1 MKNQVYSWL
10 EQLIE
15 RHKAQF
21 VDLGLVDLSG
31 RMRRVTLPVTAIDPS
46 ILTEG
51 VGFDGSSYGFEKVEA
66 SDMVM
71 VPDLSTGHR
80 DPFRAEPTLSFLATA
95 HVTTPGLPISDQD
108 TRGILARAVRYMR
121 DKGIGDEILVAPEY
135 EFYIFDEVELDHTS
149 TSHGYRV
156 ADREDNDGKAYHLS
170 SPWDLHAGFRDEAV
184 NMLVQFGMN
193 VRYHHHEVGGHG
205 QQEIESGLEPAIAAG
220 DHAVMVRYL
229 LKNLAHREG
238 LQLTFMP
245 KPLYQQAGNGWHV
258 HQQLRKDGK
267 NLFWDPKGQVG
278 LSKTALSWIGGILTH
293 GRALSGLTNAST
305 NSYKRLTRGY
315 EAPVSLTYGPADRT
329 AAIRIPRWAQG
340 AGTRIEYRAGD
351 LTGNPYLSLA
361 ALIMAGIDGI
371 EKGIDP
377 KKRGMGPNVKR
388 SRIKTLPF
396 SLWEALNALEAD
408 HEFLTKGGVFPESL
422 ITNWLETKRAENE
435 DVSRRPHPRE
445 FAIYFDL

>member
-1 MKNQVYSWL
+1 VKNQVYSWL

-21 VDLGLVDLSG
+21 VDLGLVDLNG
-31 RMRRVTLPVTAIDPS
+31 RLRRLTLPVTAIDRS

-80 DPFRAEPTLSFLATA
+80 DHFRAERTLSFLASA
-95 HVTTPGLPISDQD
+95 HDTTPGLPLSTQD
-108 TRGILARAVRYMR
+108 TRGILSRAVAYLRST
-121 DKGIGDEILVAPEY
+121 GIGDEVLVAPEY
-135 EFYIFDEVELDHTS
+135 EFYIFDQVEMDNTT

-156 ADREDNDGKAYHLS
+156 NDRENDDGKAYHLS

-205 QQEIESGLEPAIAAG
+205 QQEIESGLEPAVLAG

-245 KPLYQQAGNGWHV
+245 KPLYRQAGNGWHV
-258 HQQLRKDGK
+258 HQQLVKDGK
-267 NLFWDPKGQVG
+267 NLFWDPKGEYG
-278 LSKTALSWIGGILTH
+278 LSKTARTWIAGILTH
-293 GRALSGLTNAST
+293 GKALSGITNAST
-305 NSYKRLTRGY
+305 NSYRRLTRGF
-315 EAPVSLTYGPADRT
+315 EAPVALAYGPADRT
-329 AAIRIPRWAQG
+329 AAIRIPKWAQG
-340 AGTRIEYRAGD
+340 AATRIEYRAGD
-351 LTGNPYLSLA
+351 FTGNPYLSLA
-361 ALIMAGIDGI
+361 ALIMAGIDGV
-371 EKGIDP
+371 EKGMDP
-377 KKRGMGPNVKR
+377 KKRGMGPKVAR
-388 SRIKTLPF
+388 SKVKTLPF
-396 SLWEALNALEAD
+396 SLLAALEALEDD
-408 HEFLTKGGVFPESL
+408 HAFLTKGGVFPESL
-422 ITNWLETKRAENE
+422 VANWLETKRREND
-435 DVSRRPHPRE
+435 DVEHRPHPRE
-445 FAIYFDL
+445 FEIYFDL

>member
-31 RMRRVTLPVTAIDPS
+31 RMRRVTLPVSAIDPT

-80 DPFRAEPTLSFLATA
+80 DPFRVEPTLSFLATA

-108 TRGILARAVRYMR
+108 TRGILARAVEYMR

-135 EFYIFDEVELDHTS
+135 EFYIFDEVELDHTT
-149 TSHGYRV
+149 TSDGYRV

-205 QQEIESGLEPAIAAG
+205 QQEIESGLEPAIQAG

-245 KPLYQQAGNGWHV
+245 KPLYKQAGNGWHV
-258 HQQLRKDGK
+258 HQQLRKNGK
-267 NLFWDPKGQVG
+267 NVFWDPKGNAG

-315 EAPVSLTYGPADRT
+315 EAPVSLVYGPADRT
-329 AAIRIPRWAQG
+329 AAIRIPRWASG
-340 AGTRIEYRAGD
+340 EGTRIEYRAGD

-361 ALIMAGIDGI
+361 ALIMAGIDGV

-377 KKRGMGPNVKR
+377 NKRGMGPKVKR
-388 SRIKTLPF
+388 EKAKTLPF
-396 SLWEALNALEAD
+396 SLWEALIALEED

-422 ITNWLETKRAENE
+422 IANWLETKRAENE
-435 DVSRRPHPRE
+435 DVTRRPHPRE

>member
-31 RMRRVTLPVTAIDPS
+31 RMRRVTLPVTAIDPT
-46 ILTEG
+46 IITEG
-51 VGFDGSSYGFEKVEA
+51 VGFDGSSYGFEKVQH

-80 DPFRAEPTLSFLATA
+80 DPFRPEPTLSFLATA
-95 HVTTPGLPISDQD
+95 HNTTDGLPLSDQD
-108 TRGILARAVRYMR
+108 TRGILGRAVEYMR
-121 DKGIGDEILVAPEY
+121 AKGIGDEVLVAPEY
-135 EFYIFDEVELDHTS
+135 EFYIFDQVDVDDTTTS
-149 TSHGYRV
+149 MGYRV
-156 ADREDNDGKAYHLS
+156 SDRENNDGKAYHLS

-205 QQEIESGLEPAIAAG
+205 QQEIESGLEPAIIAG
-220 DHAVMVRYL
+220 DHAVMCRYL

-258 HQQLRKDGK
+258 HQQLRGGGK
-267 NLFWDPKGQVG
+267 NLFWDPEGYAG
-278 LSKTALSWIGGILTH
+278 LSKTALSWIGGTLSH
-293 GRALSGLTNAST
+293 GQALAGITNAST

-315 EAPVSLTYGPADRT
+315 EAPVSLTYGHADRT
-329 AAIRIPRWAQG
+329 AAIRIPKWARG
-340 AGTRIEYRAGD
+340 EATRIEYRAGD

-361 ALIMAGIDGI
+361 ALIMAGVDGI

-377 KKRGMGPNVKR
+377 NKRRMGPNV
-388 SRIKTLPF
+388 SRDKVKTLPF
-396 SLWEALNALEAD
+396 SLWEALNALEQD
-408 HEFLTKGGVFPESL
+408 HAFLTKGGVFPDSL
-422 ITNWLETKRAENE
+422 IKNWLATKRAESE
-435 DVSRRPHPRE
+435 DVARRPHPRE

>member
-31 RMRRVTLPVTAIDPS
+31 RMRRVTLPVTAVNPS

-80 DPFRAEPTLSFLATA
+80 DPFRAEPTLSFLASA
-95 HVTTPGLPISDQD
+95 HVTTEGLPLSSQD
-108 TRGILARAVRYMR
+108 TRGILARAVQYLRSS
-121 DKGIGDEILVAPEY
+121 GFGDDVLMAPEY
-135 EFYIFDEVELDHTS
+135 EFYIFDQVDLDNTTTS
-149 TSHGYRV
+149 MGYRV
-156 ADREDNDGKAYHLS
+156 LDREGNDGKAYHLS
-170 SPWDLHAGFRDEAV
+170 SPWDLHAGFRDKAV

-205 QQEIESGLEPAIAAG
+205 QQEIESGLEPALIAG

-229 LKNLAHREG
+229 LKNLAHHEG

-245 KPLYQQAGNGWHV
+245 KPLFQQAGNGWHV
-258 HQQLRKDGK
+258 HQQLIKDGQ
-267 NLFWDPKGQVG
+267 NAFWDPKGEVG
-278 LSKTALSWIGGILTH
+278 LSKTALGWIGGILSH
-293 GRALSGLTNAST
+293 GQALAGITNAST

-315 EAPVSLTYGPADRT
+315 EAPVSLVYGPADRT
-329 AAIRIPRWAQG
+329 AAIRIPRWASG
-340 AGTRIEYRAGD
+340 EGTRIEYRAGD

-377 KKRGMGPNVKR
+377 KKRGMGPNVARDKA
-388 SRIKTLPF
+388 KTLPF

-408 HEFLTKGGVFPESL
+408 HSFLTKGGVFPESL
-422 ITNWLETKRAENE
+422 IANWLATKRAENE
-435 DVSRRPHPRE
+435 DVERRPHPRE

>member
-21 VDLGLVDLSG
+21 VDLGLVDLNG
-31 RMRRVTLPVTAIDPS
+31 RLRRVTLPVTAIDPG

-95 HVTTPGLPISDQD
+95 HDTTPGLPISNQD
-108 TRGILARAVRYMR
+108 TRGILARAVAYLRST
-121 DKGIGDEILVAPEY
+121 GLADEVLVAPEY
-135 EFYIFDEVELDHTS
+135 EFYIFDQVDIDNTS
-149 TSHGYRV
+149 TSLGYRV
-156 ADREDNDGKAYHLS
+156 SDRENDDGKAYHLS

-205 QQEIESGLEPAIAAG
+205 QQEIESGLEPVLQAG

-245 KPLYQQAGNGWHV
+245 KPLYKQAGNGWHV
-258 HQQLRKDGK
+258 HQQLRKGGR
-267 NLFWDPKGQVG
+267 NLFYDPKGEYG
-278 LSKTALSWIGGILTH
+278 LSGAARNWIAGILTH
-293 GRALSGLTNAST
+293 GKALSGITNAST
-305 NSYKRLTRGY
+305 NSYRRLTRGF
-315 EAPVSLTYGPADRT
+315 EAPVALTYGPADRT

-340 AGTRIEYRAGD
+340 EATRIEYRAGD

-377 KKRGMGPNVKR
+377 KKKGMGPKVTR
-388 SRIKTLPF
+388 SKVKTLPF
-396 SLWEALNALEAD
+396 SLLAALEALEAD
-408 HEFLTKGGVFPESL
+408 HEFLTKGDVFPESL
-422 ITNWLETKRAENE
+422 IANWLDTKRREND
-435 DVSRRPHPRE
+435 DVEHRPHPRE

>member
-1 MKNQVYSWL
+1 VKNQVYSWL

-21 VDLGLVDLSG
+21 IDLGLVDLDG
-31 RMRRVTLPVTAIDPS
+31 RLRRVTLPVSAIDPS
-46 ILTEG
+46 IITEG

-95 HVTTPGLPISDQD
+95 HDTTPGLPQSNQD
-108 TRGILARAVRYMR
+108 TRGILARALAYLRST
-121 DKGIGDEILVAPEY
+121 GLADEVLVAPEY
-135 EFYIFDEVELDHTS
+135 EFYIFDRVEIDDATTS
-149 TSHGYRV
+149 AGYRV
-156 ADREDNDGKAYHLS
+156 TDRENDDGKAYHLS

-205 QQEIESGLEPAIAAG
+205 QQEIESGLEPVVQAG

-245 KPLYQQAGNGWHV
+245 KPLYKQAGNGWHV
-258 HQQLRKDGK
+258 HQQVRKDGQ
-267 NLFWDPKGQVG
+267 NLFYDPKGEYG
-278 LSKTALSWIGGILTH
+278 LSGFARSWIAGILTH
-293 GRALSGLTNAST
+293 GQALAGITNAST
-305 NSYKRLTRGY
+305 NSYRRLTRGF
-315 EAPVSLTYGPADRT
+315 EAPVALTYGPADRT

-340 AGTRIEYRAGD
+340 EGTRIEYRAGD

-361 ALIMAGIDGI
+361 ALIMAGIEGV
-371 EKGIDP
+371 EKGYDP
-377 KKRGMGPNVKR
+377 KKRGFSPKMARSNV
-388 SRIKTLPF
+388 KTLPF
-396 SLWEALNALEAD
+396 SLLAALNALEED
-408 HEFLTKGGVFPESL
+408 HKFLTRGGVFPESL
-422 ITNWLETKRAENE
+422 IANWLETKRREND
-435 DVSRRPHPRE
+435 DVEHRPHPRE

>member
-1 MKNQVYSWL
+1 VKVQVYSWL

-31 RMRRVTLPVTAIDPS
+31 RMRRVTLPVTAVNPS

-80 DPFRAEPTLSFLATA
+80 DPFRAEPTLSFLASA
-95 HVTTPGLPISDQD
+95 HVTTPGLPLSAQD
-108 TRGILARAVRYMR
+108 TRGILARAVQYMR
-121 DKGIGDEILVAPEY
+121 DSGMGDEVLMAPEY
-135 EFYIFDEVELDHTS
+135 EFYIFDQVELDNTS
-149 TSHGYRV
+149 TSMGYRV
-156 ADREDNDGKAYHLS
+156 RDREGNDGKAYHLS

-205 QQEIESGLEPAIAAG
+205 QQEIESGLEPALVAG

-245 KPLYQQAGNGWHV
+245 KPLFQQAGNGWHV
-258 HQQLRKDGK
+258 HQQLIKDGK
-267 NLFWDPKGQVG
+267 NAFWDAKGQHG
-278 LSKTALSWIGGILTH
+278 LSKTALNWIGGILSH
-293 GRALSGLTNAST
+293 GQALAGITNAST

-315 EAPVSLTYGPADRT
+315 EAPVSLVYGPADRT

-340 AGTRIEYRAGD
+340 EGTRIEYRAGD

-361 ALIMAGIDGI
+361 ALIMAGIDGM
-371 EKGIDP
+371 ENGIDP
-377 KKRGMGPNVKR
+377 NKRGMGPKVKR
-388 SRIKTLPF
+388 EKAKTLPF

-408 HEFLTKGGVFPESL
+408 HSFLTKGGVFPESL
-422 ITNWLETKRAENE
+422 IANWLETKRAENE
-435 DVSRRPHPRE
+435 DVERRPHPRE